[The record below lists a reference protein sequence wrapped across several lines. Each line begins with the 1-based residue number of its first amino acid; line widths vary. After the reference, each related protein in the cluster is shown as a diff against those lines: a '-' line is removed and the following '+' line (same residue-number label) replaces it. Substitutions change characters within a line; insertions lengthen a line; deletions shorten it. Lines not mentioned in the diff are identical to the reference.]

1 MSKLVFWTTQ
11 ASKKTKGAFLP
22 VKSVETA
29 EVYMSIPWL
38 EQAREWTYIL
48 LQQQQQQRG
57 GENLKGKKRRETII
71 VVVMD
76 SENDPEHLLHEIEE

>member
-48 LQQQQQQRG
+48 LQQQQQLRG
-57 GENLKGKKRRETII
+57 GGEFEREEKEGDDYCCCDGFRKRSRA
-71 VVVMD
+71 
-76 SENDPEHLLHEIEE
+76 LAA

>member
-38 EQAREWTYIL
+38 AQQQQQ